1 MTDALDR
8 GCMKLIPKNW
18 DTFQHYKD
26 RCPPWIKLHRD
37 ILTNYEFSIL
47 PIEAKAIAPLL
58 WLLAAESKNGE
69 IDLSLDA
76 LAFRLH
82 IDSKTIASAIKSL
95 IDKGFFIDASNTLAD
110 CYQVAIP
117 ETETEIETKKER
129 ETKTDSATKLLA
141 NFGIEGE
148 LAKDFINHRKSK
160 KASITQT
167 VMSGFQREADK
178 AGISI
183 IDAVTISIER
193 NWQSFKAE
201 WHQNQ
206 TVTTPQQKQPA
217 ISEAEINKA
226 ARPGESRDQVYRRL
240 MASRD
245 K

>member
-1 MTDALDR
+1 
-8 GCMKLIPKNW
+8 MKLIPKNW

-37 ILTNYEFSIL
+37 ILTNYEFSTL

-117 ETETEIETKKER
+117 ETETETKKER

-148 LAKDFINHRKSK
+148 LAKDFINHRKNK

-201 WHQNQ
+201 WHQSKATTVNQ
-206 TVTTPQQKQPA
+206 KPDKLDAT
-217 ISEAEINKA
+217 ILA
-226 ARPGESRDQVYRRL
+226 AQAFLGGSNERI
-240 MASRD
+240 
-245 K
+245 

>member
-1 MTDALDR
+1 
-8 GCMKLIPKNW
+8 MKLIPKNW

-37 ILTNYEFSIL
+37 ILTNYEFSTL

-82 IDSKTIASAIKSL
+82 IDSKIIASSIKSL

-117 ETETEIETKKER
+117 ETETETKKER

-141 NFGIEGE
+141 NFGIEGD
-148 LAKDFINHRKSK
+148 LAKDFINHRKNK
-160 KASITQT
+160 KASITKT
-167 VMSGFQREADK
+167 VLDGFQREADK

-183 IDAVTISIER
+183 IDAVTISIEQIGR
-193 NWQSFKAE
+193 A
-201 WHQNQ
+201 H
-206 TVTTPQQKQPA
+206 V
-217 ISEAEINKA
+217 
-226 ARPGESRDQVYRRL
+226 
-240 MASRD
+240 
-245 K
+245 